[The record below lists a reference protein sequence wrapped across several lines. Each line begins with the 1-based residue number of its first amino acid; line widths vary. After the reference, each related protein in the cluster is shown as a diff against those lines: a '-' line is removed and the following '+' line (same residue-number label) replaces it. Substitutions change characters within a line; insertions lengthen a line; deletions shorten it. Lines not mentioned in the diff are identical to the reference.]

1 MEERVHMGHERE
13 TSVRWVLAL
22 SILLPACGG
31 ASEEQLRTRAA
42 FDLKCTDAQLSVVE
56 IDDRTRGVIG
66 CGGRATYVESCSRY
80 GQSGGKTG
88 CTWVMNGASGQ

>member
-1 MEERVHMGHERE
+1 MESRVHMDHERH
-13 TSVRWVLAL
+13 SSLKVLAFAL
-22 SILLPACGG
+22 LLPACG
-31 ASEEQLRTRAA
+31 ASEEQLRARAA

-88 CTWVMNGASGQ
+88 CTWVMNGSSGQ